1 MCCEMFLFLFPEKKK
16 SHKKHVL
23 IIFTSNLHSYLT
35 LFILQVMRTHTKW
48 WIMHVLFRVPPPPSP
63 PLPSLKPIYS
73 LSTRSPYRSHTDCNP
88 FSRWICGGP
97 TDDGGVGVWE
107 RCHSVGAELELR
119 FKCVCVCVR
128 ERVKEEEKG
137 GGVGGLWRDCLVY
150 TVVANYTWITQFTRN
165 QNHSGPRA
173 ATATGGEAAS
183 LVLVMLRFL
192 VFLLRHHPHQGLRK
206 ETRRNDG
213 SD

>member
-1 MCCEMFLFLFPEKKK
+1 
-16 SHKKHVL
+16 
-23 IIFTSNLHSYLT
+23 
-35 LFILQVMRTHTKW
+35 MRTHTKW
-48 WIMHVLFRVPPPPSP
+48 WIMHVLFRVPPPPPSP

-88 FSRWICGGP
+88 FSRWICGSP

-150 TVVANYTWITQFTRN
+150 TVVANYTWQQFTRN